1 MQNKNYDSRS
11 GVVSRG
17 HQRMERRDEKGTT
30 GNFGGDDTFSVL
42 IVVMDTYV
50 CQNYH
55 ITHRT

>member
-1 MQNKNYDSRS
+1 MTADQE
-11 GVVSRG
+11 
-17 HQRMERRDEKGTT
+17 QRMERRDEKGTT